1 MTQLPGPVLDAH
13 GRQLDQVRLTGL
25 AATGFHGV
33 LDHERAEGQTF
44 VADVTVHVDT
54 RRAAA
59 ADDLAHTLNYAELAA
74 EVVEILEGPAVRLV
88 ETLAE
93 QIAAAALDHTIV
105 AAVDVAVHKPSA
117 PVGVAFEDVV
127 IAIRRDRIKLPSARF
142 DPAAAP
148 ASSVATIPAAGA
160 AVAGAAAPGAPGV
173 AAPPVPVPPIPA
185 PPGLEDPA
193 HIVDEGPAHVVDEG
207 AFGAAEV
214 SRHDPSDDGPA
225 TGLLEPV
232 HVPVPDLMDRAPA
245 GEARVVVAL
254 GSNMGDPRE
263 ILERAIHDLAGAPG
277 IVVERIAP
285 LARTAAVGGVEQ
297 PDFLNT
303 VLLVRTTLSPRAL
316 LRVAHAVEQEHQRT
330 RDVRWGPRTL
340 DVDLISYEGVVGVT
354 DDLELPHPRAHER
367 AFVLAPWAQI
377 APDAVLPGLGGG
389 PVAALAATAPDRDGV
404 RWLRLDWTTDDGGA
418 RQ

>member
-1 MTQLPGPVLDAH
+1 MTILPGPVLDAH

-25 AATGFHGV
+25 SATGFHGV

-59 ADDLAHTLNYAELAA
+59 SDDLAHTLNYAELAA
-74 EVVEILEGPAVRLV
+74 EVVEILGGPAVRLV

-93 QIAAAALDHTIV
+93 QIASAALDHTLV

-117 PVGVAFEDVV
+117 PVGVPFGDVV
-127 IAIRRDRIKLPSARF
+127 VAIRRDRVKLPSARF

-148 ASSVATIPAAGA
+148 ATSVATIGAPAASAAAYSVRPA
-160 AVAGAAAPGAPGV
+160 AVPA
-173 AAPPVPVPPIPA
+173 PVPPPPAEIPA
-185 PPGLEDPA
+185 LA
-193 HIVDEGPAHVVDEG
+193 
-207 AFGAAEV
+207 
-214 SRHDPSDDGPA
+214 PSDDDPA
-225 TGLLEPV
+225 TGLLDPV
-232 HVPVPDLMDRAPA
+232 HVPEPDLMDHAPA
-245 GEARVVVAL
+245 GPVEAVLAL

-263 ILERAIHDLAGAPG
+263 ILTRAIEDLAGAPG
-277 IVVERIAP
+277 LEVLKVAP

-303 VLLVRTTLSPRAL
+303 VLLVRTTLAPRAL
-316 LRVAHAVEQEHQRT
+316 LRVAHAVEQEHHRT

-340 DVDLISYEGVVGVT
+340 DVDLITYEGVVGVT

-367 AFVLAPWAQI
+367 AFVLAPWAEI
-377 APDAVLPGLGGG
+377 EPDAVLPGLGGG
-389 PVAALAATAPDRDGV
+389 PVAALAATAPDREGV
-404 RWLRLDWTTDDGGA
+404 RWLRLDWTSGDGGS
-418 RQ
+418 RP

>member
-25 AATGFHGV
+25 TATGFHGV
-33 LDHERAEGQTF
+33 LDHERADGQPF
-44 VADVTVHVDT
+44 VADITVHVDT

-59 ADDLAHTLNYAELAA
+59 ADDLVHTLNYAELAA

-142 DPAAAP
+142 DPSAAP
-148 ASSVATIPAAGA
+148 ASSVATIAS
-160 AVAGAAAPGAPGV
+160 PGAGEDAPDGSAV
-173 AAPPVPVPPIPA
+173 PPVPAPPVPVPPAPA
-185 PPGLEDPA
+185 PPA
-193 HIVDEGPAHVVDEG
+193 HRADGPATEFHADEVPQLEP
-207 AFGAAEV
+207 F
-214 SRHDPSDDGPA
+214 DDGPA
-225 TGLLEPV
+225 TGLLEAV
-232 HVPVPDLMDRAPA
+232 HVPEPDLMDRAPA
-245 GEARVVVAL
+245 SAARVVLAL

-263 ILERAIHDLAGAPG
+263 ILERAIRDIAGAPG
-277 IVVERIAP
+277 VVLDRVAP

-316 LRVAHAVEQEHQRT
+316 LRVAHAVEQEHDRT

-340 DVDLISYEGVVGVT
+340 DVDLIAYEGVIGVA

-367 AFVLAPWAQI
+367 AFVLAPWAQ
-377 APDAVLPGLGGG
+377 ADPDAVLPGLGGG

-404 RWLRLDWTTDDGGA
+404 RWLRLDWTADDGGA
-418 RQ
+418 RP